1 MKISLPHAKF
11 PHEHIR
17 HRMSYVQE
25 ILCRLKSCLARGD
38 GIDADGL
45 ALLERAVGLAK
56 DHKCYAIQLEE
67 TLLSGGTLHLREL
80 LCPFGDYFSGPRS
93 VFPYYPHL
101 DGVNVITTALA
112 RVRLGIDGEY
122 GNETLAHVA

>member
-1 MKISLPHAKF
+1 MKISFPHNKF

-17 HRMSYVQE
+17 NRKGYVQE
-25 ILCRLKSCLARGD
+25 ILCRLRSCLARGD

-45 ALLERAVGLAK
+45 ALLERAVGLTD
-56 DHKCYAIQLEE
+56 DHECYAIQMEE
-67 TLLSGGTLHLREL
+67 TLLSGGTLQLREL

-93 VFPYYPHL
+93 VFPFYPHH

-122 GNETLAHVA
+122 GIEDLAHVA